1 MESLVGVNI
10 FDSNSEIDKLNE
22 EPKDEN
28 NKNDLIIPTKTV
40 ENWVKIKGGSVKEA
54 LKSVNFITFLMF
66 SPKTYNKQSIKK
78 KRKTKIFLARKKNRK
93 EMSDIICKKIKS
105 HFFKSLRNILIDKLK
120 KEKDNKNEKE
130 KTFKFLKTF
139 TQDASLKTN
148 NSYWDEELYDF
159 TKEKLVGNKEKI
171 LEYLQKNKI
180 GRMTLR
186 DIYKEYLLSQEF
198 ENDLPDENEGQDYI
212 NKYKNKANDFI
223 NYYTKNRKIN
233 NSNNMNLCKETE
245 KKSEPSNFYISN
257 DNLDILPLINN
268 GNDNDKNFD
277 DLSNS
282 HISELNLNIF
292 Q

>member
-66 SPKTYNKQSIKK
+66 SPKTYNKQFIKK

-120 KEKDNKNEKE
+120 KEKDNKKEKE

>member
-10 FDSNSEIDKLNE
+10 FDSNSDIDKLNE

-66 SPKTYNKQSIKK
+66 SPKTYNKQFIKK

-120 KEKDNKNEKE
+120 KEKDNKKEKE

>member
-66 SPKTYNKQSIKK
+66 SPKTYNKQFIKK

>member
-10 FDSNSEIDKLNE
+10 FDSNSDIDKLNE

-28 NKNDLIIPTKTV
+28 NKSDLIIPTKTV

-120 KEKDNKNEKE
+120 KEKDNKKEKE

-212 NKYKNKANDFI
+212 NH
-223 NYYTKNRKIN
+223 
-233 NSNNMNLCKETE
+233 S
-245 KKSEPSNFYISN
+245 
-257 DNLDILPLINN
+257 
-268 GNDNDKNFD
+268 
-277 DLSNS
+277 
-282 HISELNLNIF
+282 LNIN
-292 Q
+292 

>member
-40 ENWVKIKGGSVKEA
+40 ENWVKIKGGSGKEA

-66 SPKTYNKQSIKK
+66 SPKTYNKQFIKK

-245 KKSEPSNFYISN
+245 KKSESDNFYISN

>member
-40 ENWVKIKGGSVKEA
+40 ENWVKIKGGFVKEA

-120 KEKDNKNEKE
+120 KEKDNKKEKE

-233 NSNNMNLCKETE
+233 NSNNMNLCKEKE

-257 DNLDILPLINN
+257 DNLDILPLIDN

>member
-233 NSNNMNLCKETE
+233 NSNNMNLYKETE

>member
-66 SPKTYNKQSIKK
+66 SPKTYNKQFIKK

-233 NSNNMNLCKETE
+233 NSNNMNLCKEKE
-245 KKSEPSNFYISN
+245 KKSESDNFYISN

>member
-66 SPKTYNKQSIKK
+66 SPKTYNKQFIKK

-105 HFFKSLRNILIDKLK
+105 HFFKSLTNILIDKLK
-120 KEKDNKNEKE
+120 KEKDNKKEKE
-130 KTFKFLKTF
+130 KTFKFLKIF

-257 DNLDILPLINN
+257 DNLDILPLIDN

>member
-1 MESLVGVNI
+1 MEYLVGVNI

-54 LKSVNFITFLMF
+54 LKSINFITFLMF

-120 KEKDNKNEKE
+120 KEKDNKKEKE

-223 NYYTKNRKIN
+223 NYYTKNSKIN

-257 DNLDILPLINN
+257 DNLDILPLIDN

>member
-66 SPKTYNKQSIKK
+66 SPKTYNKQFIKK

-120 KEKDNKNEKE
+120 KEKDIKKEKE

-245 KKSEPSNFYISN
+245 KKSESDNFYISN

>member
-120 KEKDNKNEKE
+120 KEKDNKKEKE

-212 NKYKNKANDFI
+212 IY
-223 NYYTKNRKIN
+223 
-233 NSNNMNLCKETE
+233 NSLCV
-245 KKSEPSNFYISN
+245 I
-257 DNLDILPLINN
+257 ILIKLLINI
-268 GNDNDKNFD
+268 KIKQMI
-277 DLSNS
+277 LL
-282 HISELNLNIF
+282 IIILKIAKLIIVII
-292 Q
+292 